1 MKTDLMKIISLSTE
15 NSLDML
21 AEMIPGWIHLNNKL
35 DFGLTY
41 ISERMK
47 KETQINIDEAKLFG
61 PEYIKKLVHP
71 ETTDRV
77 VPFLIDLVK
86 SDDRKKVLSYYQLI
100 KLKGKEFEW
109 FLSTTKILNDE
120 NLITISI
127 PVSIIQDFKFK
138 IGNILNENIY
148 LRSKL
153 KIYDTI
159 TKREK
164 EIIKLIVSG
173 KTSFEIAKILCVS
186 QLTIK
191 THRQN
196 IYRKLGFSNIM
207 ELVKFANCFLSE

>member
-1 MKTDLMKIISLSTE
+1 MKTDLMKIISTSTE
-15 NSLDML
+15 DSLDML

-41 ISERMK
+41 VSERMRN
-47 KETQINIDEAKLFG
+47 EVQINIEEAKKNG
-61 PEYIKKLVHP
+61 SEYVKKLVHP
-71 ETTDRV
+71 ETTERV
-77 VPFLIDLVK
+77 IPFLIDLVK

-100 KLKGKEFEW
+100 KLGGKEYEW
-109 FLSTTKILNDE
+109 YLSTTKILNDE

-127 PVSIIQDFKFK
+127 PVSIMQDFKFR

-153 KIYDTI
+153 KVYDTI

-173 KTSFEIAKILCVS
+173 KTSSEIAGILCIS
-186 QLTIK
+186 ELTIK

-196 IYRKLGFSNIM
+196 IYRKLGFSNICD
-207 ELVKFANCFLSE
+207 LIQFSNCFLSE

>member
-1 MKTDLMKIISLSTE
+1 MKIISTSTE
-15 NSLDML
+15 DSLDML
-21 AEMIPGWIHLNNKL
+21 AEMIPGWIHLNNKI

-41 ISERMK
+41 VCGRMES
-47 KETQINIDEAKLFG
+47 ETQINIEDAKLYG
-61 PEYIKKLVHP
+61 PEYVKKIVHP
-71 ETTDRV
+71 ETTERV
-77 VPFLIDLVK
+77 IPFLIDLVK

-100 KLKGKEFEW
+100 KLGGKEYEW
-109 FLSTTKILNDE
+109 YLSTTKILNDE

-127 PVSIIQDFKFK
+127 PVSIMQDFKLR
-138 IGNILNENIY
+138 IRNILNENIY

-173 KTSFEIAKILCVS
+173 KTSFEIAEMLCVS
-186 QLTIK
+186 ELTIK

-196 IYRKLGFSNIM
+196 IYRKLGFSNIC
-207 ELVKFANCFLSE
+207 ELIRFANYFLSE